1 MISFA
6 QVMEQ
11 TNRNL
16 DKHQIEAIYCDD
28 NCVVSAGAGSGKT
41 TVLSYRFLRLVLEQK
56 ADCDQ
61 ILTLT
66 FTRKAARE
74 MRERIHKQLLAYKDD
89 PLVSMQLAKFPDSSI
104 ATLDS
109 FCSTIV
115 RCDCTSYGIA
125 SDFGIDDELNKKNAV
140 RCARSLL
147 EKACF
152 GEGGKILARLYTP
165 DDLIDTLL
173 VPLATRHYYLPQT
186 LTSDATEQVLAVVQA
201 ELDRLLAS
209 FTELLETYAHFTE
222 RTKSVQE
229 VQVLASSLL
238 QKMEMSSDSSSLFAL
253 LGDKACL
260 YRKPGKGSGEDFT
273 LLKETTEDYR
283 VLRRKICIALCVLN
297 NKESLASVVEFV
309 SSYIEAYQKEK
320 RKSAVLTFSDVSS
333 LAVEILKNNTSLRG
347 YFKAKFRYIMIDEF
361 QDNNQQ
367 QKDLLYLLAE
377 KQELCSKDLPLAGD
391 LQPDKLFFVGD
402 EKQSIY
408 RFRGADVRVFKEL
421 SSELV
426 KFGGK
431 ALFLDTNYRSEPAL
445 IDLFNDLFVKVMR
458 NEGQSYEADFAKLGT
473 RSASEGVQPT
483 CTVLVKPYDPDCQD
497 DEDSASSIDAEAF
510 AVSQLMRRM
519 LDTDDYLIPSK
530 EGVRRPKPSDM
541 ALLMRSTANQL
552 SFEKAFRR
560 YSIPYTVQ
568 SARSLMLEAPAND
581 LYALLQLT
589 LYPEDRHAYLMALRS
604 PFCMLSDEAILFVL
618 SHYEADGVPFAP
630 CEILDG
636 ENRIRYDVC
645 ASFFSRLCDAVKT
658 KSLSEI
664 VLMLWYESGYY
675 LSLVSHSEYQIYL
688 EHFNFLHRLAQMKEQ
703 EALSVSQF
711 LDYIRE
717 NLGQNEKL
725 SDLDV
730 IKEQGEGVHIMSI
743 HKSKGL
749 EFPLVFLGG
758 AGSGGSGRKSSF
770 APIGGVQLPNFMS
783 SSFFISDTKTET
795 VKHGYELFDTGEEKL
810 IELAELKRLLYVALT
825 RAETHLV
832 ISGCFNKNNRNTSGS
847 TGDANLLL
855 LCCHSLGID
864 IEHPDLQEGIV
875 RSVKIE
881 DIPEQALYNKISGAK
896 IEMEKATSWYEK
908 ERKKVNLK
916 PLRLGVTSIFGT
928 EEKEG
933 EREGDLLPL
942 LASDALF
949 ARLKHEQIS
958 SSASADFGTFVHALC
973 EARLMRRT
981 ISDELSLMPPS
992 LYRVLG
998 EKEHKL
1004 VLSDARRLC
1013 DNFFASELY
1022 ETYVLPYSFECE
1034 VKFFSSVFYEGREVV
1049 VEGSIDL
1056 LVEMP
1061 DAMLVLD
1068 FKTDAFRQ
1076 PEIHRLQIETYMQA
1090 VARIY
1095 EKPVR
1100 GCVTFLRECKD
1111 EIWWS

>member
-16 DKHQIEAIYCDD
+16 DKHQIEAIYCDN

-125 SDFGIDDELNKKNAV
+125 SDFGIDDELNRKNAV

-283 VLRRKICIALCVLN
+283 MLRRKICIALCVLN

-431 ALFLDTNYRSEPAL
+431 ALFLDTNYRSEPA
-445 IDLFNDLFVKVMR
+445 
-458 NEGQSYEADFAKLGT
+458 
-473 RSASEGVQPT
+473 
-483 CTVLVKPYDPDCQD
+483 
-497 DEDSASSIDAEAF
+497 
-510 AVSQLMRRM
+510 
-519 LDTDDYLIPSK
+519 
-530 EGVRRPKPSDM
+530 
-541 ALLMRSTANQL
+541 
-552 SFEKAFRR
+552 
-560 YSIPYTVQ
+560 
-568 SARSLMLEAPAND
+568 
-581 LYALLQLT
+581 
-589 LYPEDRHAYLMALRS
+589 
-604 PFCMLSDEAILFVL
+604 
-618 SHYEADGVPFAP
+618 
-630 CEILDG
+630 
-636 ENRIRYDVC
+636 
-645 ASFFSRLCDAVKT
+645 
-658 KSLSEI
+658 
-664 VLMLWYESGYY
+664 
-675 LSLVSHSEYQIYL
+675 
-688 EHFNFLHRLAQMKEQ
+688 
-703 EALSVSQF
+703 
-711 LDYIRE
+711 
-717 NLGQNEKL
+717 
-725 SDLDV
+725 
-730 IKEQGEGVHIMSI
+730 
-743 HKSKGL
+743 
-749 EFPLVFLGG
+749 
-758 AGSGGSGRKSSF
+758 
-770 APIGGVQLPNFMS
+770 
-783 SSFFISDTKTET
+783 
-795 VKHGYELFDTGEEKL
+795 
-810 IELAELKRLLYVALT
+810 
-825 RAETHLV
+825 
-832 ISGCFNKNNRNTSGS
+832 
-847 TGDANLLL
+847 
-855 LCCHSLGID
+855 
-864 IEHPDLQEGIV
+864 
-875 RSVKIE
+875 
-881 DIPEQALYNKISGAK
+881 
-896 IEMEKATSWYEK
+896 
-908 ERKKVNLK
+908 
-916 PLRLGVTSIFGT
+916 
-928 EEKEG
+928 
-933 EREGDLLPL
+933 
-942 LASDALF
+942 
-949 ARLKHEQIS
+949 
-958 SSASADFGTFVHALC
+958 
-973 EARLMRRT
+973 
-981 ISDELSLMPPS
+981 
-992 LYRVLG
+992 
-998 EKEHKL
+998 
-1004 VLSDARRLC
+1004 
-1013 DNFFASELY
+1013 
-1022 ETYVLPYSFECE
+1022 
-1034 VKFFSSVFYEGREVV
+1034 
-1049 VEGSIDL
+1049 
-1056 LVEMP
+1056 
-1061 DAMLVLD
+1061 
-1068 FKTDAFRQ
+1068 
-1076 PEIHRLQIETYMQA
+1076 
-1090 VARIY
+1090 
-1095 EKPVR
+1095 
-1100 GCVTFLRECKD
+1100 
-1111 EIWWS
+1111 

>member
-6 QVMEQ
+6 EVMEQ
-11 TNRNL
+11 TSRKL
-16 DKHQIEAIYCDD
+16 DDNQKKAVYCDD

-74 MRERIHKQLLAYKDD
+74 MRERIHKQLLAYKND
-89 PLVSMQLAKFPDSSI
+89 PQVALQLAKFPDSSI

-125 SDFGIDDELNKKNAV
+125 ADFGIDDEMNKKNAL

-147 EKACF
+147 AKERF

-173 VPLATRHYYLPQT
+173 LPLATRHYYLPQT
-186 LTSDATEQVLAVVQA
+186 LPLEATEQVLEVVQT
-201 ELDRLLAS
+201 ELDTLLAS
-209 FTELLETYAHFTE
+209 FTQLLEKYAQFTE
-222 RTKSVQE
+222 RAKSVQD
-229 VQVLASSLL
+229 VRAFASSLL
-238 QKMEMSSDSSSLFAL
+238 DSMERVSDSETLFAL
-253 LGDKACL
+253 LGKGDCL
-260 YRKPGKGSGEDFT
+260 FRKPGKGNGEEFAF
-273 LLKETTEDYR
+273 LKETTEEYR
-283 VLRRKICIALCVLN
+283 MLRRKICIALSVLI
-297 NKESLASVVEFV
+297 NKKSLAFVVEFV
-309 SSYIEAYQKEK
+309 STYIEAYQKEK
-320 RKSAVLTFSDVSS
+320 RRTGVLTFSDVSS
-333 LAVEILKNNTSLRG
+333 LAVEILKNNASLRR

-377 KQELCSKDLPLAGD
+377 RQDVCSKGIPLAGD

-408 RFRGADVRVFKEL
+408 RFRGADVRVFKQL
-421 SSELV
+421 STELV
-426 KFGGK
+426 KVGGK

-445 IDLFNDLFVKVMR
+445 IQLFNKVFPLVMH
-458 NEGQSYEADFAKLGT
+458 NEGQTYEADFTELGT
-473 RSASEGVQPT
+473 RSASPGVQPS
-483 CTVLVKPYDPDCQD
+483 CTVLVKPYDPESGE
-497 DEDSASSIDAEAF
+497 DEDSASSADAEAY
-510 AVSQLMRRM
+510 AVSRLMRRM

-530 EGVRRPKPSDM
+530 EGPRRPKPSDM

-552 SFEKAFRR
+552 SFEKAFRKA
-560 YSIPYTVQ
+560 SIPYTVQ

-589 LYPEDRHAYLMALRS
+589 LYPEDRHAYLVALRS
-604 PFCMLSDEAILFVL
+604 PFCMLSDEASLAVL
-618 SHYEADGVPFAP
+618 AAYDKHSAPFAQA
-630 CEILDG
+630 EVLTG
-636 ENRIRYDVC
+636 ENRLRYEMC
-645 ASFFSRLCDAVKT
+645 AMFFSELCEAVKT

-675 LSLVSHSEYQIYL
+675 LSLVSHSEYQMYL
-688 EHFNFLHRLAQMKEQ
+688 EHFNFLHRLAQMKDQ

-711 LDYIRE
+711 LDFIRE

-725 SDLDV
+725 ADLDV
-730 IKEQGEGVHIMSI
+730 IKEWGEGVHIMSI

-758 AGSGGSGRKSSF
+758 AGSSGAGRKTAY
-770 APIGGVQLPNFMS
+770 APIGNIQLPNFMS
-783 SSFFISDTKTET
+783 SEFFISETKTEM
-795 VKHGYELFDTGEEKL
+795 VKHGFELFDTGEEKA

-832 ISGCFNKNNRNTSGS
+832 ISGCFNKNNRNTSGNS
-847 TGDANLLL
+847 GDTNLLL

-864 IEHPDLQEGIV
+864 IERPSLQEGIV
-875 RSVKIE
+875 LAQAIE
-881 DIPEQALYNKISGAK
+881 DISEQALYNRVSAVKTEA
-896 IEMEKATSWYEK
+896 ERAASWYEK
-908 ERKKVNLK
+908 EVKAPDLK
-916 PLRLGVTSIFGT
+916 MLRFGVTSIFGT
-928 EEKEG
+928 EEGAGEG
-933 EREGDLLPL
+933 IPLPL
-942 LASDALF
+942 LASDAVFLG
-949 ARLKHEQIS
+949 LKQEQMD
-958 SSASADFGTFVHALC
+958 SSASAAFGTFVHALC
-973 EARLMRRT
+973 ESRLFHRE
-981 ISDELSLMPPS
+981 ISDELSLMPPT
-992 LYRVLG
+992 LYRMLS
-998 EKEHKL
+998 EKERKS

-1013 DNFFASELY
+1013 DDFFASELY
-1022 ETYVLPYSFECE
+1022 RNYVVPYPFQCE
-1034 VKFFSSVFYEGREVV
+1034 VKFFSSVFYEGREVA

-1061 DAMLVLD
+1061 DCMLVID
-1068 FKTDAFRQ
+1068 FKTDAYRQ
-1076 PEIHRLQIETYMQA
+1076 PEVHRLQIETYMQA
-1090 VARIY
+1090 VSRIY

-1100 GCVTFLRECKD
+1100 GCVTFLRDCKD